1 MRRTSSLKA
10 HTHLQ
15 SAARRERMTSIE
27 IAKLTGKPHN
37 DVLKAIRAMEPAW
50 KKVCQ
55 GKFSLTSRTVA
66 QPNGGER
73 EVPCY
78 YLTKTEC
85 LYIATKFNDE
95 ARAKLV
101 LRWEQLEREN
111 LFVH

>member
-73 EVPCY
+73 D
-78 YLTKTEC
+78 
-85 LYIATKFNDE
+85 DE

-111 LFVH
+111 LFVQ